1 MFQLLDQCGKYEHV
15 QLINYFL
22 FRIPPNSAKL
32 QSYFS
37 SLQYLEEQN
46 AYFNQMLEDGNIAHA
61 VNEKDDKFFDVKL
74 LIFYFLKYSLNLNAE
89 KQMC

>member
-1 MFQLLDQCGKYEHV
+1 M
-15 QLINYFL
+15 
-22 FRIPPNSAKL
+22 
-32 QSYFS
+32 
-37 SLQYLEEQN
+37 
-46 AYFNQMLEDGNIAHA
+46 YFNQMLENGNIAHA